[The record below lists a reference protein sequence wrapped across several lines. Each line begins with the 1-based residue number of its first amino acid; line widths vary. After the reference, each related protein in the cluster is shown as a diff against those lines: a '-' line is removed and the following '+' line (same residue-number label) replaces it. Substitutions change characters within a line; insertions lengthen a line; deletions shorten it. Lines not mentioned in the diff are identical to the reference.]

1 MSSEKRVAARELQA
15 KKTKLR
21 ALKADIERLEHRLD
35 MVRNH
40 PVRLAAEKAWYEV
53 HGCVQDW
60 GSYDSPSAAGAALGV
75 FYSRYLRDKKPPA
88 D

>member
-1 MSSEKRVAARELQA
+1 MDSEKRVAARELQA
-15 KKTKLR
+15 MKTKLR
-21 ALKADIERLEHRLD
+21 ALKAEAERLEHRLD

-60 GSYDSPSAAGAALGV
+60 GAYDSPSAAGAALGA